1 MRKIAKDLTRKTLFE
16 EKQYEPAAALVYQ
29 NNRKNRW
36 ARPDSD
42 RRPPPCEGGGIRAYY
57 DKEGCG
63 PVIEHLVD
71 TSWQPYEV

>member
-42 RRPPPCEGGGIRAYY
+42 RRPPPCEG
-57 DKEGCG
+57 D
-63 PVIEHLVD
+63 VI
-71 TSWQPYEV
+71 TT